1 MQDRIKQ
8 RDPDVERH
16 AIVVSAAPDIA
27 ERLKNDLEQI
37 GYKISIITD
46 HGKQVSSPASKVILK
61 LATEDDADLRVLRQL
76 FSRFSLWLIS
86 FCLLFHLSLAT
97 HAELTG
103 EIIFSH
109 PVDRLGLWIGNVN
122 DKHTVQKL
130 SDVPLLV
137 SRLSIQEGDRYII
150 AVADRVIVNERE
162 YFVDLYLVDRKRLK
176 EKNLTSR
183 QYNEI
188 LCADISRNGDI
199 VFTNEPFFPAQI
211 NKVEPAVEGIYLLP
225 KHEIETRPPNRP
237 QAELLFSVQGA
248 GRIAWAPNGREFVF
262 NTGHGIFLV
271 DIFTRKVS
279 HIIKNGRGPA
289 FSPNGRHLAFVTFT
303 IPSKLG
309 ILSFTDPH
317 TIQYIEV
324 EDGTYPRDLT
334 WSPDGQYIVYT
345 LFDAFVDTPYAN
357 FAVPVAG
364 GPSERI
370 LEDYDGGVSP
380 LAWTNVT
387 YAVEPTNK
395 LTTLWGKIKQQD

>member
-1 MQDRIKQ
+1 M
-8 RDPDVERH
+8 
-16 AIVVSAAPDIA
+16 
-27 ERLKNDLEQI
+27 RLF
-37 GYKISIITD
+37 
-46 HGKQVSSPASKVILK
+46 
-61 LATEDDADLRVLRQL
+61 
-76 FSRFSLWLIS
+76 FSRFSLCLIS

-137 SRLSIQEGDRYII
+137 SQLSIQEGDRYII
-150 AVADRVIVNERE
+150 AVADRFNVNGQE
-162 YFVDLYLVDRKRLK
+162 YFVDLYLIDRKLEFLK
-176 EKNLTSR
+176 EKNLTRR

-199 VFTNEPFFPAQI
+199 VFTNFPFFHNPLH
-211 NKVEPAVEGIYLLP
+211 KVEPAVEGIYLLP
-225 KHEIETRPPNRP
+225 KHEIETRPPKRP
-237 QAELLFSVQGA
+237 QAELLFPMEGA
-248 GRIAWAPNGREFVF
+248 GCVAWAPNGQEFVF
-262 NTGHGIFLV
+262 DTGHGIFLV

-289 FSPNGRHLAFVTFT
+289 FSPDGKHLAFVPFT

-380 LAWTNVT
+380 FAWTNVT